1 MPPSQAKL
9 QEYRSA
15 VREHNKIEADLK
27 AIRAKE
33 KEITQTLEDSNELL
47 LSLHA
52 YGEQL
57 ATVIQVIDPD
67 NILIRLLSGP
77 RYLVNRRSGINPQ
90 HIKSG
95 TRVSV
100 SLSTYSIMHIL
111 PPQMDESIYSMSDA
125 GASPASPEDIVTYAD
140 IGGLHDEIKLIK
152 ESIELPLRNPDI
164 FKRVGIKPP
173 KSILLY
179 GAPGTGKSLICK
191 CLANSLGISYI
202 KCVGSQLIRKYIG
215 ESARLVKDLFAYAR
229 LKKPCLLMIDEVD
242 AIATKRSDDGTH
254 TDREVDRA
262 LLQLLTEIDGFTGLD
277 ESIKIVFCTNRPEA
291 LDPALMRPGRCDVK
305 IEIRLPDPAGRYEIL
320 KIHSKGLSLGED
332 VDFAG
337 IVKSTDGFNGADLR
351 NIVTEAGLG
360 ALRAERGEI
369 HQEDLL
375 AAVAAIRSNK
385 SIESETHSYTLKG
398 HNSK

>member
-1 MPPSQAKL
+1 M
-9 QEYRSA
+9 
-15 VREHNKIEADLK
+15 
-27 AIRAKE
+27 
-33 KEITQTLEDSNELL
+33 
-47 LSLHA
+47 SLHA

-173 KSILLY
+173 SPSFCMELQ
-179 GAPGTGKSLICK
+179 G
-191 CLANSLGISYI
+191 LA
-202 KCVGSQLIRKYIG
+202 
-215 ESARLVKDLFAYAR
+215 
-229 LKKPCLLMIDEVD
+229 
-242 AIATKRSDDGTH
+242 
-254 TDREVDRA
+254 RA
-262 LLQLLTEIDGFTGLD
+262 LSANAWPILWEFHILSVLVRSLL
-277 ESIKIVFCTNRPEA
+277 ESTLE
-291 LDPALMRPGRCDVK
+291 
-305 IEIRLPDPAGRYEIL
+305 
-320 KIHSKGLSLGED
+320 SLRD
-332 VDFAG
+332 
-337 IVKSTDGFNGADLR
+337 
-351 NIVTEAGLG
+351 
-360 ALRAERGEI
+360 
-369 HQEDLL
+369 
-375 AAVAAIRSNK
+375 
-385 SIESETHSYTLKG
+385 
-398 HNSK
+398 

>member
-1 MPPSQAKL
+1 M
-9 QEYRSA
+9 
-15 VREHNKIEADLK
+15 REHNKIDADLK

-57 ATVIQVIDPD
+57 ATVIQVIDAD

-77 RYLVNRRSGINPQ
+77 RYLVNRRSGINPRY
-90 HIKSG
+90 IKSG

-125 GASPASPEDIVTYAD
+125 GTTGVSPEDAVTYAD

-164 FKRVGIKPP
+164 FKRVGIKPQVHSP
-173 KSILLY
+173 LWS
-179 GAPGTGKSLICK
+179 PGNWQSLICK

-215 ESARLVKDLFAYAR
+215 ESARLVR
-229 LKKPCLLMIDEVD
+229 
-242 AIATKRSDDGTH
+242 
-254 TDREVDRA
+254 
-262 LLQLLTEIDGFTGLD
+262 
-277 ESIKIVFCTNRPEA
+277 
-291 LDPALMRPGRCDVK
+291 
-305 IEIRLPDPAGRYEIL
+305 
-320 KIHSKGLSLGED
+320 
-332 VDFAG
+332 
-337 IVKSTDGFNGADLR
+337 
-351 NIVTEAGLG
+351 
-360 ALRAERGEI
+360 
-369 HQEDLL
+369 DLL
-375 AAVAAIRSNK
+375 
-385 SIESETHSYTLKG
+385 HMP
-398 HNSK
+398 NSRNHAF

>member
-9 QEYRSA
+9 QEYRNV
-15 VREHNKIEADLK
+15 VREHNKIDADLK

-57 ATVIQVIDPD
+57 ATVIQVIDAD

-77 RYLVNRRSGINPQ
+77 RYLVNRRSGINPRY
-90 HIKSG
+90 IKSG

-125 GASPASPEDIVTYAD
+125 GTTGVSPEDAVTYAD

-215 ESARLVKDLFAYAR
+215 ESARLVRDLFAYAK

-254 TDREVDRA
+254 NDREVDRA

-305 IEIRLPDPAGRYEIL
+305 IEIRLPDPTGRYEIL

-351 NIVTEAGLG
+351 NVITEAGLG

-375 AAVAAIRSNK
+375 AAVAVIRSNK
-385 SIESETHSYTLKG
+385 SIESETHFYTLKG